1 MVMEDTK
8 NHLSSNKINKQ
19 SQALSPV
26 KLQKVKAGGFGVT
39 ETTGESTEG
48 EAQKN
53 IGEGVW
59 SIATKQEELGAGTG
73 LSSQVQSSV
82 LRISHTHSKKVIKH
96 ALRQQAKRR
105 RKNTTIAAGNS
116 APLPRILMPPQCDID
131 EISSNRAA
139 NYRPPTMLEVLSSIP
154 GFSIKPRKRSNK
166 KLSAAAQL
174 EQTKEGCIDLE
185 TPDSILVNT
194 NLRSLLNK
202 HTFSS
207 LPPLYQ
213 YKLVQLLPH
222 VDRSTSQSDS
232 LFRLSAS
239 GLNNE
244 FFARACLEWRERL
257 SEGEFTPENQ
267 QKLKAEAEKEKS
279 KLDPWKLKHFEP
291 IWGESKGANK
301 TAPVDWGSPPT
312 VAASSTN
319 SRPALRTT
327 IKLRNSQ
334 ARPPPPRLRTEGA
347 VTRAIASY
355 REKREAEENEL
366 GESAKRLKSS
376 IKQEINE
383 IPSKNEWND
392 SNVVTVT
399 NTCSNVITTVS
410 ASSAASVQ
418 TSTAVTETSVTTST
432 SSSILSASSVTEE
445 NQDVAVD
452 DISVEDM
459 SDVALAEPKCVEQNS
474 LPVWDG
480 VVELISVENNNVTSS
495 ESKTINSDDNIDNDK
510 PIVQSVNNNNN
521 NNNNNI
527 NNNNSPQGSE
537 CENIESKLSVNS
549 NKNNNNNSNISNSNN
564 NINNNVICDS
574 SVSEVAFESLQRNDS
589 SLSSSPSSLSPSL
602 KSFVNPESSDIV
614 DRTDNDNKME
624 CNNESEVEQNISKQS
639 DISDNNAA
647 NMMTTT
653 VIDESTK
660 SPVRTNDL
668 ETTKV
673 TNCDDLSQEN
683 SKLNRP
689 SDLESSVTVA
699 ASINDESSDHFNVSV
714 QGSLSQDTV
723 EDDGGNDNNDDD
735 DDDDD
740 EDDDDNLVDCNS
752 DVKDNIDI
760 KTEILSSNDH
770 DQESRGKFD
779 ELLYDNDKK
788 DDDIIME
795 NSSGKESNNIEVSVS
810 AQKDV
815 CEADSEVTNPEYNCA
830 DSCDLI
836 QNINNNNNNTETK
849 ELLIHQ
855 HCDSIVTSNEVQQ
868 NIHLPKT
875 SESPHPF
882 LIVKR
887 DSCNEVITSDSGSN
901 DVAYSYGDILYQDTL
916 KEEEVEVQAALLAA
930 AWDAVDSTSTEKLLA
945 EVALQNTQQEAEV
958 AVIPM
963 QEELEVRLEESC
975 LPVPDWSGYEKLGSV
990 LAAPEQQT
998 DKPMQSSPY
1007 PGHVKLE
1014 LEVTLTPEVDSQV
1027 SSTMEGGAGG
1037 SISGNSSGGSSEE
1050 GQPAAVISASKSTS
1064 LTVIPPTTIV
1074 CLPSATPPP
1083 PISLVPPLTTTQLTT
1098 SQAGVVSSSAVPYLA
1113 LTTSTPVRALPTKT
1127 PAKVTTGSS
1136 TGGRSSRNVSN
1147 KPPPGAVNLER
1158 SYQICQAVI
1167 QNSPN
1172 RDQLRCQ
1179 LKPPPSLLAQANN
1192 NTSNKSDKTQYSV
1205 VTSSRGGKTPVNKT
1219 ARGYQQRHQSPVL
1232 VKHVFTSS
1240 QGIPVTMAVLPPTS
1254 NSEVGEN
1261 QYILVQRASG
1271 QQVRRSS
1278 SAPPSNPEVGGGGIG
1293 RGRPASVG
1301 LQGGAATPRD
1311 PSPTPGCYPNK
1322 HSLRS
1327 TNNDC
1332 ACSLKAMIVCKKCGA
1347 FCHDDCIGPSKL
1359 CVTCL
1364 IR

>member
-26 KLQKVKAGGFGVT
+26 KLQKVKAGGFGVA
-39 ETTGESTEG
+39 ETPGELVEG
-48 EAQKN
+48 DAQKG

-59 SIATKQEELGAGTG
+59 SIATKQQEELGTGTG
-73 LSSQVQSSV
+73 TSPSVQQSS

-116 APLPRILMPPQCDID
+116 APLPRILMPPQCDLD
-131 EISSNRAA
+131 EISSNQEA

-185 TPDSILVNT
+185 TPDSILTNLT

-257 SEGEFTPENQ
+257 AEGEFTPENQ

-291 IWGESKGANK
+291 IWGENKGF
-301 TAPVDWGSPPT
+301 TTTTPVDWGNPPA
-312 VAASSTN
+312 VAAGSTSS
-319 SRPALRTT
+319 RQVLRTT

-334 ARPPPPRLRTEGA
+334 ARQPPSPRLRTVGV
-347 VTRAIASY
+347 VTRAIANY

-366 GESAKRLKSS
+366 EESIKRLKPCS
-376 IKQEINE
+376 KQDLNE
-383 IPSKNEWND
+383 TSEKSEWNENSINTVTD
-392 SNVVTVT
+392 APASPASTVTTTLGVTVKT
-399 NTCSNVITTVS
+399 TISETTCYDSPVTCVAAENNDVTDDTASYSIEDLSEVS
-410 ASSAASVQ
+410 
-418 TSTAVTETSVTTST
+418 
-432 SSSILSASSVTEE
+432 
-445 NQDVAVD
+445 
-452 DISVEDM
+452 
-459 SDVALAEPKCVEQNS
+459 EPKCREQKP
-474 LPVWDG
+474 LPIWDG
-480 VVELISVENNNVTSS
+480 VVELVSVVGHNNITSS
-495 ESKTINSDDNIDNDK
+495 ESKIVNSDIENSYDSDK
-510 PIVQSVNNNNN
+510 PIVQSVNNND
-521 NNNNNI
+521 
-527 NNNNSPQGSE
+527 NSPQGSE
-537 CENIESKLSVNS
+537 SETVESKLSLV
-549 NKNNNNNSNISNSNN
+549 NNNNDISNN
-564 NINNNVICDS
+564 NVCDS
-574 SVSEVAFESLQRNDS
+574 SLSVLAVENFQRNDS
-589 SLSSSPSSLSPSL
+589 SLSSSSSCTSSSSSSASSLTSS
-602 KSFVNPESSDIV
+602 KSTAADINPENDDKII
-614 DRTDNDNKME
+614 RTDNVSLNLECTDDNDIE
-624 CNNESEVEQNISKQS
+624 EENILQS
-639 DISDNNAA
+639 DTSNSATPTTNTTITNNDDKLSSVTRIDAEGTILSDNNPLDKSDELLKQSELDPNAVSTNVTPMKDDSNQLLSSQGSSTQDTA
-647 NMMTTT
+647 ENNEDND
-653 VIDESTK
+653 IDENDVD
-660 SPVRTNDL
+660 VREMHL
-668 ETTKV
+668 E
-673 TNCDDLSQEN
+673 
-683 SKLNRP
+683 
-689 SDLESSVTVA
+689 
-699 ASINDESSDHFNVSV
+699 
-714 QGSLSQDTV
+714 
-723 EDDGGNDNNDDD
+723 
-735 DDDDD
+735 
-740 EDDDDNLVDCNS
+740 
-752 DVKDNIDI
+752 
-760 KTEILSSNDH
+760 KTETILSSDH
-770 DQESRGKFD
+770 DQESLVKFKELFNTNNKGNYISLNTDGKK
-779 ELLYDNDKK
+779 E
-788 DDDIIME
+788 DDTLSVSEIKQINM
-795 NSSGKESNNIEVSVS
+795 EVSIS
-810 AQKDV
+810 AQKNI
-815 CEADSEVTNPEYNCA
+815 CEADSEMTNQSRT
-830 DSCDLI
+830 DSSNLI
-836 QNINNNNNNTETK
+836 TNLDNSSSCEAKDSLMHSQHQNS
-849 ELLIHQ
+849 
-855 HCDSIVTSNEVQQ
+855 DSIISGNDLQQ
-868 NIHLPKT
+868 NFVDHLK
-875 SESPHPF
+875 SDESHPF
-882 LIVKR
+882 IVVR
-887 DSCNEVITSDSGSN
+887 PDGESEVITNEIGS
-901 DVAYSYGDILYQDTL
+901 DVAYPYGDMLYQDNL
-916 KEEEVEVQAALLAA
+916 KEDEEVEVQAALLAA
-930 AWDAVDSTSTEKLLA
+930 AWEATVDSTSTEKLLA
-945 EVALQNTQQEAEV
+945 EVALQNTQQETEV

-975 LPVPDWSGYEKLGSV
+975 LPVPDWPAYEKLGV
-990 LAAPEQQT
+990 LDAPEQQP
-998 DKPMQSSPY
+998 DKPMPSSPY

-1027 SSTMEGGAGG
+1027 SSTMEGGSGG
-1037 SISGNSSGGSSEE
+1037 SVGGGSSSSGGED

-1083 PISLVPPLTTTQLTT
+1083 PMSLVPPSTTTQLTT
-1098 SQAGVVSSSAVPYLA
+1098 SQGGVVSSSAVPYLA

-1136 TGGRSSRNVSN
+1136 TGSRSNRNVSN

-1179 LKPPPSLLAQANN
+1179 LKPPPSLLAQVNN
-1192 NTSNKSDKTQYSV
+1192 NSTSKSDKTQYSV
-1205 VTSSRGGKTPVNKT
+1205 VTSSRGAKTPVNKA
-1219 ARGYQQRHQSPVL
+1219 ARGYQQRHQSPVV

-1278 SAPPSNPEVGGGGIG
+1278 SAPPSNPEGGGGVSG

-1322 HSLRS
+1322 HALRS
-1327 TNNDC
+1327 TSSEC